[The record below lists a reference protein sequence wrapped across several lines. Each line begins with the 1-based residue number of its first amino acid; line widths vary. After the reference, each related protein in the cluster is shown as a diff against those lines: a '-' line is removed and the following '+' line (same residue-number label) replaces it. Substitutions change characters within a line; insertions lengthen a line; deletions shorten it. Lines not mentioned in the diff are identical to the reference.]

1 MAAVRR
7 RNGRWRPQP
16 RSSPASF
23 RCVAS
28 KSRTV
33 AARLAARVVWLFEIG
48 MVAESLAEAV
58 VDGLH
63 GDPPLPVFAHDGV
76 GVDLAPSW

>member
-1 MAAVRR
+1 
-7 RNGRWRPQP
+7 
-16 RSSPASF
+16 
-23 RCVAS
+23 
-28 KSRTV
+28 
-33 AARLAARVVWLFEIG
+33 